1 MPWVEP
7 ENGIM
12 QDKETGTPQGMG
24 RRSFLL
30 LGTVPLLMVGCTAKG
45 AAQLP
50 VAAPG
55 AFPVQIEHVYG
66 ATVIDQ
72 QPLRIAT
79 LGYACADVCMELGVV
94 PVGIPAYVQRNFGPS
109 LWFNK
114 AANDLGVAVPQQY
127 RDNVEIPLGALKAL
141 KPDLILAVNSGI
153 SRQDYEALSKIAP
166 VVAQPGESF
175 NTDWRTTTTTVGKA
189 LGRQKEAAEII
200 VSVEKDI
207 ADALSGYSGFTGTTF
222 NYLAVRAAIGADI
235 EVFPTESNPVR
246 ILKDFGLRTS
256 EVLPSIMTQGKIIQ
270 EPQSP
275 RTITWESRRA
285 AELVADINVV
295 AIDASELKTIQ
306 SNDTLASIPGDG
318 RETVLTVNSLD
329 NALAFVEGSPLGV
342 KWIIWT
348 FMGELARGAY
358 VNHRTDG

>member
-1 MPWVEP
+1 
-7 ENGIM
+7 M
-12 QDKETGTPQGMG
+12 QDKETGTPHGMG

-30 LGTVPLLMVGCTAKG
+30 LGSVPLLAVGCSAKG

-66 ATVIDQ
+66 STAIDK

-79 LGYACADVCMELGVV
+79 LGYASADVCIELGVV

-114 AANDLGVAVPQQY
+114 AASELGVAVPQQY

-153 SRQDYEALSKIAP
+153 TRQDYEALSKIAP

-189 LGRQKEAAEII
+189 LGRQKDAADII
-200 VSVEKDI
+200 LAVQKDI
-207 ADALSGYSGFTGTTF
+207 ADATSVYSGFTGTTF
-222 NYLAVRAAIGADI
+222 NYLAVRAATGADI

-246 ILKDFGLRTS
+246 ILKDFGLRAS
-256 EVLPSIMTQGKIIQ
+256 EALPSVMAQGKIVQ

-295 AIDASELKTIQ
+295 AIEGSELKTIQ
-306 SNDTLASIPGDG
+306 SNGTLAAIPGYG
-318 RETVLTVNSLD
+318 RETVLTVSSLN
-329 NALAFVEGSPLGV
+329 NALAFLEGSPLGV
-342 KWIIWT
+342 KWIVWT

-358 VNHRTDG
+358 VNHRTAG